1 MAGLFEILE
10 KIKAKPGMY
19 LGSPS
24 VSNLFIFLVGY
35 KTARRE
41 LGIEPTEKEIEFYQE
56 FQPWLQNR
64 MKISTSNSWAAMIQ
78 FQCGNEKEAFECFF
92 QLLDEFCQ
100 RNQKIETI
108 VGEGKVSHVA

>member
-24 VSNLFIFLVGY
+24 VSNLFMFLVGY

-41 LGIEPTEKEIEFYQE
+41 LGIEPTNKEVEFYQE
-56 FQPWLQNR
+56 FQPWLQKR
-64 MKISTSNSWAAMIQ
+64 MQMITSNSWAAMIQ
-78 FQCGNEKEAFECFF
+78 LQCGNEKEAFEWFF
-92 QLLDEFCQ
+92 QLLNEFWQ
-100 RNQKIETI
+100 RDKEAETI
-108 VGEGKVSHVA
+108 VGERKVSHAA